1 MAAHENSFA
10 ERGRT
15 DRHGEL
21 APPGREQSVFTDG
34 DAVAEGAQGGR
45 PENGTWH
52 GPSFSGKGSRPAT
65 ARRCPACVSG
75 HLGAGRPGLLRGHP
89 AVPVPLKCSLGA
101 KGPPGC
107 PGTALTAALTQR
119 GFVALP
125 GAQEVPAAAVLPRSE
140 GGRVLRKRLATRGA
154 GDESHGARPRGGTCP
169 SGLCR
174 AARGSRRAVPAGGQT
189 LAPRTSPRAHVT
201 TLPFRNSL

>member
-1 MAAHENSFA
+1 MAAHEKSFA

-34 DAVAEGAQGGR
+34 DAVAEGAPGGR
-45 PENGTWH
+45 PQEQDVARAQLFREGVATRH
-52 GPSFSGKGSRPAT
+52 GS
-65 ARRCPACVSG
+65 RCPACVSG
-75 HLGAGRPGLLRGHP
+75 HLGGGRPGLLRGHP

-107 PGTALTAALTQR
+107 PGTALTAALTQS

-140 GGRVLRKRLATRGA
+140 GGRVLRNQLV
-154 GDESHGARPRGGTCP
+154 
-169 SGLCR
+169 
-174 AARGSRRAVPAGGQT
+174 ARGTSLTARGPAVAPVRPAFVGLPVAPDRRSQREGRPSPPGPAPVPT
-189 LAPRTSPRAHVT
+189 
-201 TLPFRNSL
+201 

>member
-1 MAAHENSFA
+1 MAAHEKSFA

-107 PGTALTAALTQR
+107 PGTALTAALTQS

-140 GGRVLRKRLATRGA
+140 GGRVLRNQLV
-154 GDESHGARPRGGTCP
+154 
-169 SGLCR
+169 
-174 AARGSRRAVPAGGQT
+174 ARGTSLTAHGPAVAPVRPAFVG
-189 LAPRTSPRAHVT
+189 LPVAPDGRSQREDRPSPPGPAPVPT
-201 TLPFRNSL
+201 